1 MPFSDPPRN
10 SLCILKFCRG
20 FWCEEPW
27 QCRNN
32 KLTPVQISWGRIQ
45 PLFPSTKTSSPFHHH
60 SDTHFSKRTRR
71 HFISLEFSFQAFFLP
86 PETFSD
92 HLIERWV
99 LSASSQLPSISD
111 RSFSDWGHLESK
123 DCVSLYGSGVE
134 KIHHD
139 VHKNIT
145 EGGTAGFHPQESCH
159 ELITWSF
166 SLGSPETQNQER

>member
-1 MPFSDPPRN
+1 MQYNIVAGIGCRRGGRMVAKMWEKEESHNKPN
-10 SLCILKFCRG
+10 SKS
-20 FWCEEPW
+20 
-27 QCRNN
+27 
-32 KLTPVQISWGRIQ
+32 V
-45 PLFPSTKTSSPFHHH
+45 